1 MTPTRAKSNG
11 KPMKFLKRAVTALAI
26 LVAAFW
32 TSSYFTMS
40 DSGPHSYAPVTVEEK
55 AEAEAYIA
63 AGLKPLP
70 VGWQWET
77 FSPEAGIEL
86 RTGRVRS
93 TASGSKGT
101 ILLIPGYT
109 SMIDLY
115 SDTVQNFFDDGYDVA
130 GIEYRGQGLSH
141 RDLPNPEKGHISSY
155 GTLTSDIAS
164 YIEKLKADGA
174 GDIRVYASSMGGHLA
189 LRMAGIDQPDVEAYF
204 LLTPMV
210 KIETGAFPY
219 NVARAIATFFSVTG
233 LGDAFAPGQSA
244 FVPGKEKLGMTS
256 PCMDNAKTAQVRDA
270 LYIRNEK
277 YRVGGTTNQWVRLT
291 MNSTDQISST
301 GFLEK
306 IDKPF
311 FVVTAGDDKWVSTPA
326 ATQMCEALKSCEI
339 AHYPESRHCIDREK
353 QETTHDIL
361 DKAKAFFAAN

>member
-1 MTPTRAKSNG
+1 MRSVKLVAI
-11 KPMKFLKRAVTALAI
+11 ALAI
-26 LVAAFW
+26 LVSAFW
-32 TSSYFTMS
+32 ISSWFTFS
-40 DSGPHSYAPVTVEEK
+40 DSGPHVYAPVTDDEK
-55 AEAEAYIA
+55 TEAETYIA

-70 VGWQWET
+70 AGWQWET

-93 TASGSKGT
+93 TISPSKGT

-109 SMIDLY
+109 SMLELY
-115 SDTVQNFFDDGYDVA
+115 SETIQTLLDNGYDVA
-130 GIEYRGQGLSH
+130 GIEFRGQGLSH
-141 RDLPNPEKGHISSY
+141 RDLPNPEKGHIASY
-155 GTLTSDIAS
+155 DTLTGDIAA

-174 GDIRVYASSMGGHLA
+174 GDINVYASSMGGHLA
-189 LRMAGIDQPDVEAYF
+189 LRMSGNDQPDVEAYF

-219 NVARAIATFFSVTG
+219 TVARAIATFYSYTG
-233 LGDAFAPGQSA
+233 LGEAFAPGQGP
-244 FVPGKEKLGMTS
+244 FVPGAEKLGTAS
-256 PCMDNAKTAQVRDA
+256 PCMDNAKTAQIRDA

-277 YRVGGTTNQWVRLT
+277 YRVSGTTNQWVRRT
-291 MNSTDQISST
+291 MNSTDEISST

-306 IDKPF
+306 INKPF

-326 ATQMCEALKSCEI
+326 ATRMCEALNSCEI

-353 QETTHDIL
+353 PETTQDIL
-361 DKAKAFFAAN
+361 GKAMTFFAAN